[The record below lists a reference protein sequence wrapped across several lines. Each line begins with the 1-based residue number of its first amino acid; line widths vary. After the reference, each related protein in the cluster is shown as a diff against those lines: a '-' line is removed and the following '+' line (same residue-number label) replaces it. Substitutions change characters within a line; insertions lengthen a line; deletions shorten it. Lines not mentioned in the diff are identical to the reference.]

1 MTRATLPTARPSVTT
16 TVHWNGHA
24 FPVTIG
30 LSWPDLKPMEV
41 FADVAKG
48 GDMQWAIADACVV
61 ISLALQHGIPPADL
75 GKSLGRVPVMEW
87 DTATEAM
94 VEVLRPAS
102 PLGAVVE
109 AIMQEAK
116 G

>member
-1 MTRATLPTARPSVTT
+1 MRKPLPNARPNVTI
-16 TVHWNGHA
+16 TVHWSGHE

-30 LSWPDLKPMEV
+30 LSWPDLQPMEV

-48 GDMQWAIADACVV
+48 GDIQWAIADACVI
-61 ISLALQHGIPPADL
+61 ISLALQHGISPADL
-75 GKSLGRVPVMEW
+75 AKSLGRVPSW
-87 DTATEAM
+87 QG
-94 VEVLRPAS
+94 EVPAS

-109 AIMQEAK
+109 AIIAEVN

>member
-1 MTRATLPTARPSVTT
+1 VTREILPDRRPSVTV
-16 TVHWNGHA
+16 TVEWNGHS

-30 LSWPDLKPMEV
+30 FDPATGRPCEV
-41 FADVAKG
+41 FADVSKG
-48 GDMQWAIADACVV
+48 DDVQRVASDACVWA
-61 ISLALQHGIPPADL
+61 SLGLQWGMTPADL
-75 GKSLGRVPVMEW
+75 AKSLGRVPSW
-87 DTATEAM
+87 QG
-94 VEVLRPAS
+94 EVPAS

>member
-1 MTRATLPTARPSVTT
+1 VTREILPNARPSVTT
-16 TVHWNGHA
+16 TVHWNGHH

-30 LSWPDLKPMEV
+30 LSWPDLQPLEV

-61 ISLALQHGIPPADL
+61 ISLALQHGIAPADL
-75 GKSLGRVPVMEW
+75 AKSLGRVPSW
-87 DTATEAM
+87 QG
-94 VEVLRPAS
+94 EVPAS